1 MGTIYLILFI
11 LLILSGFFSASE
23 IALFS
28 LNDTNIVNIKDE
40 KQKSRISNLLDQPS
54 KLLSTILISNNI
66 VNILFA
72 NLLGIAIYNIFGDK
86 GILLAVIIETTIILI
101 FGEILP
107 KTFASRFNIFFSKIS
122 SIILDYLINI
132 LKPFLFVTIKITS
145 PIIKFILDKI
155 PIDQEY
161 LNKDEVLNVL
171 KEDKGDDID
180 NIEETILLNILNA
193 HLFSLNSVMKNIEED
208 IFIPYSSNLKKVKKH
223 FYKSKSNFL
232 IIYKNNYQ
240 NISGI
245 LTINNFYKYGSNW
258 KKSIN
263 KPLFLPELK
272 KLKECI
278 EILEENQFA
287 LVVNEY
293 GRVVGSVTY
302 KDIMYYL
309 IRNVD
314 SQFDNISHE
323 RITHNSIIV
332 DSNTSIDY
340 INKILKLN
348 LDNKKAR
355 TIGGYLQKITGRIP
369 QQGETISKNNVKFF
383 IVKGSKKRINKI
395 KIYKLKDNND

>member
-28 LNDTNIVNIKDE
+28 LNDTDIVNIVDE
-40 KQKSRISNLLDQPS
+40 KQKSRISNLLVQPS

-145 PIIKFILDKI
+145 PIIKFVLNKI
-155 PIDQEY
+155 PINQEY

-180 NIEETILLNILNA
+180 NIEETNILNA

-240 NISGI
+240 NIYGI

-258 KKSIN
+258 KKS
-263 KPLFLPELK
+263 
-272 KLKECI
+272 
-278 EILEENQFA
+278 
-287 LVVNEY
+287 
-293 GRVVGSVTY
+293 
-302 KDIMYYL
+302 
-309 IRNVD
+309 
-314 SQFDNISHE
+314 
-323 RITHNSIIV
+323 
-332 DSNTSIDY
+332 
-340 INKILKLN
+340 
-348 LDNKKAR
+348 
-355 TIGGYLQKITGRIP
+355 
-369 QQGETISKNNVKFF
+369 
-383 IVKGSKKRINKI
+383 
-395 KIYKLKDNND
+395 